1 MILNDVG
8 TQILYKFYPV
18 AAKAARRQ
26 GQSMSVLHLNIGIS
40 CDEFHSTYKWFDNN
54 ILGYNTSNYVRNA
67 IFGDP

>member
-26 GQSMSVLHLNIGIS
+26 GQSISVLHLNTGIS
-40 CDEFHSTYKWFDNN
+40 YDEFPGTYKCFDNN
-54 ILGYNTSNYVRNA
+54 IM
-67 IFGDP
+67 